1 MYVPTLILRTDI
13 AQIHRPS
20 LAAEEKS
27 IPTHPMI
34 RTAPSRQGKRKKKSS
49 REQKEPQAIDGVVT
63 KEFDGVVTKEFD
75 GVVTQELDGVVTKE
89 VQPRITVDSNE
100 KSQSSAMT
108 VPVSQSQMEL
118 VLVVR

>member
-63 KEFDGVVTKEFD
+63 QELENVVTKD
-75 GVVTQELDGVVTKE
+75 

>member
-63 KEFDGVVTKEFD
+63 
-75 GVVTQELDGVVTKE
+75 QELDGVVTKE

>member
-49 REQKEPQAIDGVVT
+49 REQKEPQDIDGVVT
-63 KEFDGVVTKEFD
+63 KDFDGEVPQELDDVVTKD
-75 GVVTQELDGVVTKE
+75 

-118 VLVVR
+118 VLVLR

>member
-1 MYVPTLILRTDI
+1 MILRTDI

-34 RTAPSRQGKRKKKSS
+34 RTALSRQGKRKKKSS
-49 REQKEPQAIDGVVT
+49 QEQKEPQDIKGVVT
-63 KEFDGVVTKEFD
+63 KDFE
-75 GVVTQELDGVVTKE
+75 GVVTQELDGVVTKD

>member
-63 KEFDGVVTKEFD
+63 KEFDGVVTKE
-75 GVVTQELDGVVTKE
+75 